1 LLNFVKLGSKKTKIT
16 IINGGLFKTRPSQ
29 GKTNMALTRTFNQ
42 ILDNNGTLSEQSP
55 QRAHPEPLKRLVR
68 GVLIAIGIS
77 LCSAAPAGQAMPA
90 TKLTPARYS
99 TFLVGELQTSCLFSI
114 ALKESNINYKAINRS
129 SGASGAWQIMNIKV
143 RLLTDL
149 EQVEWAIRYA
159 NHRYGSPCEA
169 WSYWQR
175 NFNW

>member
-1 LLNFVKLGSKKTKIT
+1 MN
-16 IINGGLFKTRPSQ
+16 R
-29 GKTNMALTRTFNQ
+29 
-42 ILDNNGTLSEQSP
+42 LDIVGTLRQQSLSEAQSG
-55 QRAHPEPLKRLVR
+55 PLKRLAR
-68 GVLIAIGIS
+68 SVLLAIGIS
-77 LCSAAPAGQAMPA
+77 LCSASPAGQA
-90 TKLTPARYS
+90 TTLQQNLTPARYS

-114 ALKESNINYKAINRS
+114 ALKESNINYKAINKS

-143 RLLTDL
+143 RSLTDL

>member
-1 LLNFVKLGSKKTKIT
+1 MN
-16 IINGGLFKTRPSQ
+16 R
-29 GKTNMALTRTFNQ
+29 
-42 ILDNNGTLSEQSP
+42 LDSIGTLSEQSLP
-55 QRAHPEPLKRLVR
+55 KAHREPLKRLVR

-77 LCSAAPAGQAMPA
+77 LCSASPAGQA
-90 TKLTPARYS
+90 TTLQQDLTPARYS

-114 ALKESNINYKAINRS
+114 ALKESNVNYKAINRS
-129 SGASGAWQIMNIKV
+129 SGASGAWQIMNDKV